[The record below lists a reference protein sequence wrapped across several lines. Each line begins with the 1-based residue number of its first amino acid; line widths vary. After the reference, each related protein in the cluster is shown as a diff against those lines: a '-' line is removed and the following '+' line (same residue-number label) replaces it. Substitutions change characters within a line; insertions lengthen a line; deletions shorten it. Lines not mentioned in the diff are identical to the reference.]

1 MDYYSR
7 FAPRLNQIMIEKG
20 LNQTELSRRTGLD
33 KSLISNYVNGKYRP
47 KEENLILIA
56 KVLNV
61 DKAWLMGYDVDKST
75 DELLQNKDFLL
86 TKYIK
91 DLSRDAIQKELLIK
105 CTMLDNINEEKILE
119 IVNMYLK
126 EQGDYYENKNH

>member
-1 MDYYSR
+1 MDYYNR

-61 DKAWLMGYDVDKST
+61 DEAWLLGYDVDKNT
-75 DELLQNKDFLL
+75 
-86 TKYIK
+86 K
-91 DLSRDAIQKELLIK
+91 DLSKDSILKELLAK
-105 CTMLDNINEEKILE
+105 CAKLNNANKETILE

-126 EQGDYYENKNH
+126 EQRKSYKENLYQNKKG